1 MNRTNTIGS
10 GVRAIRAVRAKCI
23 SPQQYSPQQYHNHHR
38 RSIRLK
44 GYDYSQQ
51 GLYFITLCV
60 QNRVCLFG
68 EIVNGQMALNKY
80 GQIAHNEWLNT
91 ATIRKNVT
99 LHQFVVMPN
108 HFHAIIEI
116 NGDDGRGELHSP
128 QLHSPQSTPECNTM
142 PEQCNGE
149 FHSPTINT
157 TECNSDNRGES
168 ISPLRGPS
176 GTVGAMVR
184 GYKSAVTKQLKL
196 LHFDGT
202 LWQRNYWEHIIR
214 TPDEYDRIST
224 YIINNPMNW
233 NTDTLRL

>member
-1 MNRTNTIGS
+1 MTYEPI
-10 GVRAIRAVRAKCI
+10 
-23 SPQQYSPQQYHNHHR
+23 NHHR

-68 EIVNGQMALNKY
+68 EIINGQMALNTY

-116 NGDDGRGELHSP
+116 NGNDDGGGRGELYSPKMHMSQMYSP
-128 QLHSPQSTPECNTM
+128 QLHNNQLDSGTNNTTNRGELHTPPMDT
-142 PEQCNGE
+142 PEQCKGE
-149 FHSPTINT
+149 SNSPKST
-157 TECNSDNRGES
+157 TEYNSDNRGES

-184 GYKSAVTKQLKL
+184 GYKSAVTKQSKL

-214 TPDEYDRIST
+214 TSDEYERIAT
-224 YIINNPMNW
+224 YIENNPMNW
-233 NTDTLRL
+233 HNDTLK